1 MSIDEIAGK
10 VVEFVTSLCAAFE
23 SMAERASGLLLSL
36 TKALPSEKKLRAAQR
51 ALKRS
56 RRNSATVKRFKHGRN
71 YRSRVPAKRGTK
83 CDSIR

>member
-23 SMAERASGLLLSL
+23 SMAGSIYTFLLGFQN
-36 TKALPSEKKLRAAQR
+36 ALPSEKKLRAAQR

>member
-10 VVEFVTSLCAAFE
+10 VVEFVTSLC
-23 SMAERASGLLLSL
+23 
-36 TKALPSEKKLRAAQR
+36 AAQR